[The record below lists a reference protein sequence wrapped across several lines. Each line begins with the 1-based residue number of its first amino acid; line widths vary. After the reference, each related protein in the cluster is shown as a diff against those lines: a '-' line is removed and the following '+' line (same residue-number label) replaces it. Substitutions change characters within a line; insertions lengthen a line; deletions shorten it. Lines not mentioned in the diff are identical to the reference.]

1 MTPEQH
7 QHLALNLKALEAWA
21 AKLAAQHPD
30 ESDFWPAFAAHAE
43 PIEEYAG
50 RSGDDAHEY
59 ARVQIEEI
67 LIGLG
72 KVDPAH
78 RQL

>member
-7 QHLALNLKALEAWA
+7 QHLAVNLRALKARA
-21 AKLAAQHPD
+21 AKLAAQHSED
-30 ESDFWPAFAAHAE
+30 AVFWPAFAAHAE

-50 RSGDDAHEY
+50 RAGDDAHEY